1 MTTVQVPP
9 TGATGAAVEPRPVVP
24 AQVDAL
30 RAARRGKRPPSAKG
44 VSRVERIAAYTLLIL
59 GSIAFLIPFYFVF
72 NASLKGQAEVEAGEF
87 SRPVILPA
95 REPGTKL
102 PIDAAPDAVVKAIR
116 GGTLVEL
123 YERIVQGVEPGDP
136 PVRSFIARVQAAD
149 GSGVREMRIGT
160 DGTVISDIPFRTGP
174 RWDNYRRALAPE
186 KMNFWP
192 ALSNT
197 VVVTSL
203 SVVGQIISCSLVGFG
218 FARFRFRGRG
228 ILFMVMLST
237 LMLPAQVTMIPVF
250 VLFRSMGTI
259 DTFWPLIIPQWL
271 ASPFFVFMFRQFFAQ
286 IPEEL
291 IEAARIDGA
300 GNGRIYWQLMLPLS
314 GPVIAIVAIYTFLA
328 SWNDF
333 LGPLIYLN
341 SPENR
346 TIALAL
352 NAFRGQY
359 GISDVHLL
367 MAASV
372 VCMLPCIVL
381 FFAMQKYF
389 VESVAM
395 SGLKS

>member
-1 MTTVQVPP
+1 VSRRKGP
-9 TGATGAAVEPRPVVP
+9 T
-24 AQVDAL
+24 
-30 RAARRGKRPPSAKG
+30 SAKG
-44 VSRVERIAAYTLLIL
+44 VSRVEKFFAYTLLIL
-59 GSIAFLIPFYFVF
+59 GAIAFLIPFYFVF
-72 NASLKGQAEVEAGEF
+72 NASLKGQAEVEAGDF
-87 SRPVILPA
+87 SRPVILPP
-95 REPGTKL
+95 REPGTRL
-102 PIDAAPDAVVKAIR
+102 AIDTAPDAVTKAI
-116 GGTLVEL
+116 GSTTLLEL
-123 YERIVQGVEPGDP
+123 YERVVKGSEPGDP
-136 PVRSFIARVQAAD
+136 PVRSYIARVSTGEKGMRELRIAAD
-149 GSGVREMRIGT
+149 GTI
-160 DGTVISDIPFRTGP
+160 ISDIPFRTGP
-174 RWDNYRRALAPE
+174 RWDNYVRALSPE

-197 VVVTSL
+197 VVITTL

-218 FARFRFRGRG
+218 FARFRFRGRN
-228 ILFMVMLST
+228 ILFMIMLST

-250 VLFRSMGTI
+250 VLFRGMGMI
-259 DTFWPLIIPQWL
+259 DTFWPLIIPMWL

-300 GNGRIYWQLMLPLS
+300 GNWRIYWQLMLPLS

-346 TIALAL
+346 TLALAL